1 MQEFLLLFG
10 GGGGEGDMLS
20 FMMPIILMVLVF
32 YFMIMRPRKNQEK
45 QAQEMRNSME
55 VGDEIVTVGGI
66 LGRVVKVSEDN
77 ILIESGSANTK
88 LRITKAAVQTNIT
101 AAERVNERRQE
112 AVQAA
117 ADAKE
122 KKKAEKASKKTEKL

>member
-1 MQEFLLLFG
+1 MLFG